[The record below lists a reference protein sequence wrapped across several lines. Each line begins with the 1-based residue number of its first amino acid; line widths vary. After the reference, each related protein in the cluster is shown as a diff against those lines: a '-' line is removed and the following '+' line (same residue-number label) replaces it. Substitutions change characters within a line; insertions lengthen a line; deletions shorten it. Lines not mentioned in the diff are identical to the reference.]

1 MADIG
6 RFSKA
11 LCSYGQAFDLA
22 KNSDQ
27 DLGHESFVYFMQVMS
42 KVVESNAVEFQS
54 RRKKDLNGSRQTENF
69 ENNQDLQAGEQINQR
84 KYYEAL
90 LGEPC
95 NDPFSC
101 PSCSGVL
108 NDPVTIACGHTFCR
122 QHVMSNTANVSLCLK
137 VSQKKVFFSIRD
149 NSSIKSAKKWVGG
162 VRKWQ
167 FLLVYSTNYADEG
180 GFFDSLLMLS
190 T

>member
-1 MADIG
+1 LISNQERKKNQTDRDRQKILKMRNFSIFSGFGDRLADIG

-11 LCSYGQAFDLA
+11 LCSYFQAFDLA

-54 RRKKDLNGSRQTENF
+54 RKKKESNGSRQTEIF
-69 ENNQDLQAGEQINQR
+69 ENQDQHQAGEQINQR

-90 LGEPC
+90 VGEPC

-101 PSCSGVL
+101 PSCAGVL

-137 VSQKKVFFSIRD
+137 VSQNFYFFKYRSRAIITR
-149 NSSIKSAKKWVGG
+149 S
-162 VRKWQ
+162 
-167 FLLVYSTNYADEG
+167 
-180 GFFDSLLMLS
+180 
-190 T
+190 

>member
-1 MADIG
+1 
-6 RFSKA
+6 
-11 LCSYGQAFDLA
+11 
-22 KNSDQ
+22 
-27 DLGHESFVYFMQVMS
+27 MQVMS

-54 RRKKDLNGSRQTENF
+54 RRKKDLNGSSRQAENF

-108 NDPVTIACGHTFCR
+108 NYPVTIACGHTFCR
-122 QHVMSNTANVSLCLK
+122 QHVMSNTANPSLCLK
-137 VSQKKVFFSIRD
+137 VSQKNVFFKSIFR
-149 NSSIKSAKKWVGG
+149 KSKY
-162 VRKWQ
+162 Q
-167 FLLVYSTNYADEG
+167 SQTPLI
-180 GFFDSLLMLS
+180 
-190 T
+190 

>member
-1 MADIG
+1 
-6 RFSKA
+6 
-11 LCSYGQAFDLA
+11 
-22 KNSDQ
+22 
-27 DLGHESFVYFMQVMS
+27 MS

-54 RRKKDLNGSRQTENF
+54 RRKKDLNGQAENF
-69 ENNQDLQAGEQINQR
+69 ENNQDLQAGEQQINQR

-137 VSQKKVFFSIRD
+137 VSQFFFK
-149 NSSIKSAKKWVGG
+149 IKLRYYEKATKGP
-162 VRKWQ
+162 
-167 FLLVYSTNYADEG
+167 AA
-180 GFFDSLLMLS
+180 
-190 T
+190 

>member
-1 MADIG
+1 
-6 RFSKA
+6 
-11 LCSYGQAFDLA
+11 
-22 KNSDQ
+22 
-27 DLGHESFVYFMQVMS
+27 MS

-54 RRKKDLNGSRQTENF
+54 RRKKDLNGLRQAENF

-122 QHVMSNTANVSLCLK
+122 QHVMSNTANPSLCLK
-137 VSQKKVFFSIRD
+137 VSQFLKKILKIVRNGVKAILKSFTPLIFS
-149 NSSIKSAKKWVGG
+149 
-162 VRKWQ
+162 
-167 FLLVYSTNYADEG
+167 F
-180 GFFDSLLMLS
+180 
-190 T
+190 